1 MIQATAT
8 AELRWVL
15 RPVIAGAG
23 GKMDQSPDVPILQRR
38 FHAVENPG
46 GHNERSYFLWLD
58 VPIGIEPEAD
68 KLARLAAEN
77 AMAAN
82 QLTLQWPSVKL
93 FG

>member
-15 RPVIAGAG
+15 RPVITGAAATLE
-23 GKMDQSPDVPILQRR
+23 QPPAVPILQRR

-58 VPIGIEPEAD
+58 VPTIAEPEAD
-68 KLARLAAEN
+68 RLARVKAEN
-77 AMAAN
+77 AMAAS

>member
-1 MIQATAT
+1 
-8 AELRWVL
+8 
-15 RPVIAGAG
+15 
-23 GKMDQSPDVPILQRR
+23 MDQSPDVPILQRR

-58 VPIGIEPEAD
+58 VPIGAEPDAD
-68 KLARLAAEN
+68 RLARVQAEN
-77 AMAAN
+77 AMASN